1 MNSQAIFNN
10 MKQINYNK
18 QFTDE
23 KDAKIIVEALKSKL
37 ITSGNF
43 VNLFEKKICNFLK
56 VKHAATC
63 VNGTAGLDLAF
74 RGIGLE
80 PKNSVIM
87 PAVNFVASYSMAK
100 KIGAKIYLT
109 DVDPF
114 TGHMRPVD
122 LENCIRKNKIKKI
135 NTVVVMHNSGLPVD
149 MIGFGK
155 LKKKYKFNI
164 IEDACHALGA
174 KYSLKKDDN
183 VGNCKYSDISV
194 FSFHPVKSI
203 TTGEGGMITTNNKI
217 IFEKLKIYRNHG
229 IVRKKSS
236 PKVYNWDYKVIA
248 PGFNLRLSDF
258 QCALGINQ
266 LKSLNKNNLLRNRNF
281 KLFLKLLDPNKFF
294 KEFDVVG
301 SSNYAFP
308 VILKTKDFK
317 KRDLFEKELLKN
329 GIEFRRGN
337 AGGGN
342 QLRQPY
348 IKNIVKNINL
358 KNFKKVNHVHFFGYY
373 IGNYPSLN
381 KNKITLI

>member
-1 MNSQAIFNN
+1 MKMIPYGRQFIDKQDINVVKKVLNN
-10 MKQINYNK
+10 Q
-18 QFTDE
+18 
-23 KDAKIIVEALKSKL
+23 L
-37 ITSGNF
+37 ITTGKE
-43 VNLFEKKICNFLK
+43 VEKFEKLFSKKTGGKFSVSCSSGTSALLLAYLALQIKKDDIIISPSINFI
-56 VKHAATC
+56 AS
-63 VNGTAGLDLAF
+63 VNMA
-74 RGIGLE
+74 
-80 PKNSVIM
+80 
-87 PAVNFVASYSMAK
+87 NF
-100 KIGAKIYLT
+100 IGAKIYLT

-122 LENCIRKNKIKKI
+122 LENCIKKNKIKKI

-203 TTGEGGMITTNNKI
+203 TTGEGGMITTNNKR

-248 PGFNLRLSDF
+248 PGFNFRLSDF

-266 LKSLNKNNLLRNRNF
+266 LK
-281 KLFLKLLDPNKFF
+281 KLDKFVY
-294 KEFDVVG
+294 E
-301 SSNYAFP
+301 
-308 VILKTKDFK
+308 
-317 KRDLFEKELLKN
+317 R
-329 GIEFRRGN
+329 
-337 AGGGN
+337 
-342 QLRQPY
+342 
-348 IKNIVKNINL
+348 KNIAQKYKKKFL
-358 KNFKKVNHVHFFGYY
+358 FAKNFKNILDEFQNKASAHHLFILNLDLKKIELSRNQIINKLFKSKIITQVHYIPIFNFPFYKKIFKRKYFKNAISYY
-373 IGNYPSLN
+373 NSCLSIPIYYGLKDKEINYVSS
-381 KNKITLI
+381 KIIKLLK